1 MTHTFAMSTD
11 AAPAGNGS
19 AGADLVPI
27 DAVARLVGIPASTIR
42 YYEERGLVQPVSRR
56 AGRRWYGPDE
66 IRQLAIIRFWQ
77 KSGQISLDGIA
88 EILGGPDA
96 SAAWQHVI
104 RERIEAI
111 DAQID
116 SMRAARDHLEHIL
129 EHHQHSPP
137 DGCEHFEKLI
147 WSADISM
154 AGRH

>member
-1 MTHTFAMSTD
+1 MNTD
-11 AAPAGNGS
+11 AASGNGS
-19 AGADLVPI
+19 PVTGLVPI
-27 DAVARLVGIPASTIR
+27 DAVARRFGIPASTIR

-56 AGRRWYGPDE
+56 AGRRWYGQDE

-77 KSGQISLDGIA
+77 KSGKMSLDEIG

-96 SAAWQHVI
+96 LAAWQHII
-104 RERIEAI
+104 RERIDAI
-111 DAQID
+111 TAQID

-137 DGCEHFEKLI
+137 DGCQHFEKLI

-154 AGRH
+154 EGRH

>member
-1 MTHTFAMSTD
+1 MSAD
-11 AAPAGNGS
+11 AAEAGNGS
-19 AGADLVPI
+19 PVAGLVPI
-27 DAVARLVGIPASTIR
+27 DEVARRFGIPASTIR

-56 AGRRWYGPDE
+56 AGRRWYGQDE

-77 KSGQISLDGIA
+77 KSGQMSLDEIG

-96 SAAWQHVI
+96 AEAWQHII

-129 EHHQHSPP
+129 GHHEHAPP
-137 DGCEHFEKLI
+137 DGCDHFENVI

-154 AGRH
+154 EGRH